1 MSIAISSFTIL
12 QLQLQLHFQHA
23 FYSLSHCRLPC
34 EHLPRSPRIP
44 GPQAVEG
51 NEVESVSN
59 GLLSDGYVAPGDGV
73 VIANSTLTL
82 DEDSVGRRGVA
93 QPARDALKIIQ
104 AVLRESRKDN
114 ARVHEEHDLVP
125 QECISSFNFV
135 ICHTAHKHQWDGA
148 FGPDWGHWHQEFDIQ
163 VGGTVGYEIYYARS
177 GWFKRQG
184 DGGFLNWAY
193 GGKVV
198 GNSEGGSRIVFGR
211 I

>member
-1 MSIAISSFTIL
+1 MRFT
-12 QLQLQLHFQHA
+12 
-23 FYSLSHCRLPC
+23 LSHIVVFLASTS
-34 EHLPRSPRIP
+34 LAALASPAP
-44 GPQAVEG
+44 KPVEG
-51 NEVESVSN
+51 NEIESISN

-73 VIANSTLTL
+73 FIANSTLAL

-114 ARVHEEHDLVP
+114 AARSEFTKNM
-125 QECISSFNFV
+125 ISSLRNAYPSFNFV

-148 FGPDWGHWHQEFDIQ
+148 LGPDWGHWHQEFDIQ
-163 VGGTVGYEIYYARS
+163 VGGTIGYEIYYARS